1 MLRRFLLLLFFVFC
15 LFGCDDAS
23 IVEPLLVEMPSVVS
37 PFTGNLKRVGTLKK
51 FGSNVGN
58 AAALEWNGES
68 LYMIAERGVS
78 TSRGEYLFRLD
89 KETGLATVVN
99 GSAIDLGGSFRGGR
113 SFTQVY
119 GVDPWDMVW
128 LPSPEGYEGVM
139 LAACP
144 KIRQIV
150 EINLETGFAER
161 LTSRK
166 GYCLL
171 DESRTSELEEEV
183 VLARGLGFLDGKL
196 YASGVKERNIAP
208 NPRIVEIFELGV
220 NFRCLIDLP
229 QGDGAGIGPWAPLAM
244 SSDGR
249 QMYMAGEG
257 PYGLY
262 VLDLDTGKQTLV
274 AEWYIPVLPDGYT
287 RYDPYYYHHV
297 ESNTMGRIDIT
308 GLAFDGEEMYA
319 VDHWTNALYVLER
332 N

>member
-1 MLRRFLLLLFFVFC
+1 MLRRFLFLILFVFC
-15 LFGCDDAS
+15 FLGCDDTAV
-23 IVEPLLVEMPSVVS
+23 IKPLLEEAPSVVS
-37 PFTGNLKRVGTLKK
+37 RYTGELTRVGMLKN
-51 FGSNVGN
+51 FGSNVGD

-68 LYMIAERGVS
+68 LYMIAEMGAS

-99 GSAIDLGGSFRGGR
+99 GSAIDLGGSFRGGL

-128 LPSPEGYEGVM
+128 LPPPDGYEGVM
-139 LAACP
+139 LATCP
-144 KIRQIV
+144 KLRQIV
-150 EINLETGFAER
+150 EIDLETGFAKR
-161 LTSRK
+161 LTRNK

-171 DESRTSELEEEV
+171 DESRTTVFEEEV
-183 VLARGLGFLDGKL
+183 VLSRGIGFLNGQL

-208 NPRIVEIFELGV
+208 NPRIVEIFLVGY
-220 NFRCLIDLP
+220 NFRCFLDLP
-229 QGDGAGIGPWAPLAM
+229 QADGAGIGPWAPLAM
-244 SSDGR
+244 SSDGH

-287 RYDPYYYHHV
+287 RYDAYYYHHI

-308 GLAFDGEEMYA
+308 GLAFDGEQMYA
-319 VDHWTNALYVLER
+319 VDHWTNALYVLETW
-332 N
+332 